1 MIREIKILSES
12 DIKKISDI
20 KVGDTVFIVDEITM
34 KKKSFIEKIK
44 RIQFYEMSKLKESA
58 NAILNQNIKPLLV
71 YLLEIKIL
79 GKNNLIDEVNHIKQE
94 INIMNIKNS
103 KGEYEKNRWFN
114 NKDINLRSK
123 YFIKIAKVVFKNKFE
138 NVIKEHDMKNIDEIL
153 NNYNSL
159 NDFVDIFKMYEDWRI
174 K

>member
-79 GKNNLIDEVNHIKQE
+79 GKNNLINEVNHIKQE

-114 NKDINLRSK
+114 NKEINLRSK
-123 YFIKIAKVVFKNKFE
+123 YFIKIAKVVFKNKY
-138 NVIKEHDMKNIDEIL
+138 EHIINIDEIL
-153 NNYNSL
+153 SNYNSL

>member
-71 YLLEIKIL
+71 YLLEIMIL
-79 GKNNLIDEVNHIKQE
+79 GKNNLINEVNHIKQE

-114 NKDINLRSK
+114 NKDINLKSK
-123 YFIKIAKVVFKNKFE
+123 YFIKIAKVVFKNKY
-138 NVIKEHDMKNIDEIL
+138 EHIINIDEIL
-153 NNYNSL
+153 SNYNSL

>member
-123 YFIKIAKVVFKNKFE
+123 YFIKIAKVVFKNKY
-138 NVIKEHDMKNIDEIL
+138 EHIINIDEIL
-153 NNYNSL
+153 SNYNSL
-159 NDFVDIFKMYEDWRI
+159 NDFVDIIKMYEDWRI